1 MIDQLFEIIEDRR
14 SNPRSGSYT
23 SVLLAE
29 GEDAILKKVGEEAM
43 EVILAA
49 KAQGDERLVEEIA
62 DLFYHS
68 LVLLSWRGL
77 SLEDVKEELR
87 RRHDD

>member
-14 SNPRSGSYT
+14 QNPREGSYT
-23 SVLLAE
+23 AAIMAE
-29 GEDAILKKVGEEAM
+29 GEDAVLKKVGEEAM

-49 KAQGDERLVEEIA
+49 KAQGDKRLVEEMA

-68 LVLLSWRGL
+68 LVLLSFRGL
-77 SLEDVKEELR
+77 SIDDVKEELR
-87 RRHDD
+87 KRHKE